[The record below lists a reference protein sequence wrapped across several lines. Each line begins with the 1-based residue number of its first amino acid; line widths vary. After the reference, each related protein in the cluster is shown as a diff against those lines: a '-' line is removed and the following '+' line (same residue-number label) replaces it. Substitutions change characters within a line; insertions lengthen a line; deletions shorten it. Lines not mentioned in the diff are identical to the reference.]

1 MVTKTSP
8 AGRDGLQAPSD
19 QYLGYKLLIELMAH
33 QFAFPVQWID
43 TQKQLLSV
51 DKKVQRIVEI
61 GPAKVLTSMAK
72 KTADKLVGA
81 TDQAQANVREFLFI
95 GNNDD
100 ARNINFEYDGI
111 PPPIEITST
120 LGDTTSSTSSSSGA
134 PTPAE
139 STAGGDTPAVTAA
152 APAAAP
158 VPVPVAVP
166 VAVASQEPVADVDVD
181 PTDVILALV
190 AQKLRRSIDKVPATD
205 SIRTLSAGQSVLQ
218 NEIIGDLAA
227 EFGELPSG
235 SEELS
240 IADLGGRLAA
250 SGFSGKPG
258 KASKKL
264 LERMFSLKM
273 PAGFGR
279 AEAEAHMQARWG
291 LGPNRVTTVLC
302 LAITMEPPT
311 RLESADKVHEF
322 LAAAVAKYSAHA
334 GIPLPERSASAS
346 GGGSS
351 GASSSSPQVDAA
363 AVEALKKDQA
373 AYLRKQFQVLAK
385 HLNIDELPEVAAA
398 HLSNQELIDLRERL
412 AGLQTE
418 LDDEFLLGIRGVF
431 DGKKQRRYASWWN
444 WAREDL
450 LRLLHASENR
460 PDDGSPTTFSPSLI
474 SPDRLNTLVN
484 RWNSTIEVILR
495 RYATTSTGLAK
506 RIATDLLAHRENL
519 VEKGAWPT
527 SPVYRYSQPAMRPR
541 SSVDDAGTLHY
552 VQEPRS
558 QTDYVSVVA
567 SHQPPHVHLRSRVKG
582 VWEFD
587 AELSAVY
594 LTALSTGL
602 STGLTFAGKT
612 ALVTGAGPG
621 SIGSHLV
628 QGLLAGG
635 ARVIVTTNRTPSSA
649 APFFAQMYKE
659 TGAPGSELIV
669 LPFNAASL
677 QDCQDLVTYIYDK
690 SKGLGADLDLVI
702 PFAAVP
708 ENGRELDQI
717 DARSELA
724 HRAMLVNLLRLLGS
738 IKQAKE
744 KLGVPGRPAAVVLP
758 LSPNHGDFGGDGLYS
773 ESKLGLETLFN
784 RFQSE
789 SWSRYL
795 SVVGAVIGW
804 TRGTGL
810 MNGND
815 VVAQGVED
823 LGVLTFTAQEMALN
837 ILALLAPKVLRLANQ
852 SPLYADISGGL
863 LGFENL
869 KERISAIRTAIN
881 SQRSINKAVAEER
894 ARHLP
899 STAPSPN
906 LQPETSTPKP
916 RSNIRQDMP
925 ALLPHPQM
933 TRNLPNLRGMIDLHR
948 TVVVVGFS
956 ELGPW
961 GSSRTRWQM
970 ESQSTFTQDGFTE
983 MAWIMG
989 LIKHGNGA
997 ALGPNNKPYFGWVD
1011 VKTNKPIHDADI
1023 AARYGE
1029 HILSNTGIRTIQP
1042 SDGLATVNYSA
1053 PNKEV
1058 LQEVVLDD
1066 DLPPFSAPESVA
1078 KSFQLRHGAKCT
1090 IRPSDPSS
1098 PDAPWTVTLAKGAT
1112 FHIPKT
1118 VPFRQTVA
1126 AQLPAGWDPATYG
1139 IPPDVVAQVDPI
1151 TLYALCCVSEAIFS
1165 AGITD
1170 ISELYSH
1177 IHVAELGNYIGSGAG
1192 GLQALQSM
1200 YRNRYVEGPPVQ
1212 SDILQETF
1220 LNSIAAWTN
1229 MLLLGAA
1236 GPIKT
1241 PVGACATAVESLDTA
1256 CEAIRTGSVKA
1267 AFVGGV
1273 DDFGE
1278 EASFEFDSMKA
1289 TANAADERAKGYLPR
1304 EASRPTSS
1312 SRAGFVE
1319 AAGCGVQL
1327 VMTAALALEMGL
1339 PIRAIVAYTQM
1350 SADGISRSLPA
1361 PGHGV
1366 LTAARELP
1374 TPSSSPEQNLLSL
1387 SNRRTLLSQTLSS
1400 LPPSSPTTA
1409 QQTADAKYLL
1419 STNLRTLLP
1428 SISPLRAALAA
1439 WGLTPD
1445 DLAVASFHGTS
1456 TKANDINES
1465 RLINDQMI
1473 HLSRTPGNPL
1483 LVVAQKHL
1491 TGHPKGAAAAWQLNG
1506 IMQMFATSLVPGN
1519 RNADDVDSALR
1530 EFEHLVYPSA
1540 PIAGVDIK
1548 ACMLTSFGFGQKG
1561 GVVLAVSPRLL
1572 AAALSSAEWSGY
1584 IERVAARRRK
1594 VDRAYQLAMMENRV
1608 FVAKD
1613 QSPWVAQGR
1622 EDHGAFLDP
1631 KPFRAGCM

>member
-8 AGRDGLQAPSD
+8 AGRDGLEAPSD
-19 QYLGYKLLIELMAH
+19 QHLGYKLLIELMAH

-111 PPPIEITST
+111 PAPIEIA
-120 LGDTTSSTSSSSGA
+120 LRDTASSST
-134 PTPAE
+134 
-139 STAGGDTPAVTAA
+139 A
-152 APAAAP
+152 APAPALAP
-158 VPVPVAVP
+158 VTVPVSAP

-181 PTDVILALV
+181 PTDIILALV
-190 AQKLRRSIDKVPATD
+190 AQKLRRSIDKVPPTD

-279 AEAEAHMQARWG
+279 AEADAHMQARWG

-311 RLESADKVHEF
+311 RLESIDKVHEF

-334 GIPLPERSASAS
+334 AIPLPERSASSS

-351 GASSSSPQVDAA
+351 GTSSSSPQVDAA

-385 HLNIDELPEVAAA
+385 HLNIEELPEVAAA
-398 HLSNQELIDLRERL
+398 HLSNQELVDLRERL
-412 AGLQTE
+412 ADLQTE

-450 LRLLHASENR
+450 LRLLHASESR
-460 PDDGSPTTFSPSLI
+460 PDEGSPATFSPSLI

-484 RWNSTIEVILR
+484 RWNPTIEVILL
-495 RYATTSTGLAK
+495 RYSTTSTGLAK
-506 RIATDLLAHRENL
+506 RIATDLLTHRQTL

-558 QTDYVSVVA
+558 ETDYVSVVA

-602 STGLTFAGKT
+602 NSGLTFAGKT

-677 QDCQDLVTYIYDK
+677 QDCQDLVAYIYDK

-869 KERISAIRTAIN
+869 KERISAIRGAIT
-881 SQRSINKAVAEER
+881 SQRSINKAVTEER
-894 ARHLP
+894 ARHLTPVP
-899 STAPSPN
+899 SSHPSA
-906 LQPETSTPKP
+906 TPKP

-925 ALLPHPQM
+925 ALLPHLKM
-933 TRNLPNLRGMIDLHR
+933 TRNLPNLRGMVDLHR

-997 ALGPNNKPYFGWVD
+997 PLGPNNKPYFGWVD
-1011 VKTNKPIHDADI
+1011 IKTNKPIHDADI
-1023 AARYGE
+1023 ASRYGE

-1042 SDGLATVNYSA
+1042 ADGLTTANYSA

-1090 IRPSDPSS
+1090 IRPSSTS

-1327 VMTAALALEMGL
+1327 VMSAALALEMGL
-1339 PIRAIVAYTQM
+1339 PIHAIVAYTQM

-1366 LTAARELP
+1366 LTAARE
-1374 TPSSSPEQNLLSL
+1374 TPSESSLLSL
-1387 SNRRTLLSQTLSS
+1387 PNRRALLSQTLSA
-1400 LPPSSPTTA
+1400 LPSSSPTTA

-1419 STNLRTLLP
+1419 SANLRTLLP

-1465 RLINDQMI
+1465 RLINDQMV
-1473 HLSRTPGNPL
+1473 HLARTPGNPL

-1519 RNADDVDSALR
+1519 RNADDVDPALR

-1572 AAALSSAEWSGY
+1572 AAALSPAEYGGY
-1584 IERVAARRRK
+1584 VERVATRRRK